1 MPPPWLNYP
10 VVLPGDLSKRTEQ
23 EYPAWRGSCFCS
35 RIHSSAYCECVDG
48 TQRDYLQ
55 GFNAK
60 ALDRIPVSSFLSTGQ
75 FLSWPLLS
83 AVLAAFLFIGPLSS
97 AFSTLK
103 TL

>member
-1 MPPPWLNYP
+1 MIS
-10 VVLPGDLSKRTEQ
+10 VRELSKNTQ
-23 EYPAWRGSCFCS
+23 PGVVPAFALEFTHLHIVSVWMG
-35 RIHSSAYCECVDG
+35 H
-48 TQRDYLQ
+48 RDYLQ

-83 AVLAAFLFIGPLSS
+83 AVLAAFLLIGPLSS